1 VAVKHPL
8 LTSQKNEIL
17 ALITEVKLDPS
28 HFEWQE
34 VTSKNVKDILV
45 SKLAYAS
52 GDFFCTYDVYSDPFG
67 NWNRQ
72 TSYSPSPDLT
82 VDSRWLESWQDQID
96 VCRGWLRTLAKEV
109 AAPDL
114 WASIT
119 ADRSLVV
126 ALSYAEDDN
135 SSFSQIEQQ
144 NIAVQLAEIKSLIIA
159 STQLGQ
165 EKIGLVEGRL
175 AYLQDSSQ
183 RLGRKD
189 WRILTLGVVVTIIL
203 QLTLS
208 PENARELWGLISI
221 LLVRLF
227 GGPPQLPM

>member
-1 VAVKHPL
+1 MAVKHLL
-8 LTSQKNEIL
+8 LTSQRNEIL

-34 VTSKNVKDILV
+34 VPSEHESDILV
-45 SKLAYAS
+45 SKLVYVPT
-52 GDFFCTYDVYSDPFG
+52 DFFCTFDVYRDPYR
-67 NWNRQ
+67 NLNRR

-82 VDSRWLESWQDQID
+82 VESRWLESWQDQID
-96 VCRGWLRTLAKEV
+96 ACRGWLRTLAKEV

-135 SSFSQIEQQ
+135 SSFSQTEQQ
-144 NIAVQLAEIKSLIIA
+144 DIAVQLAEIRSLIIA

-165 EKIGLVEGRL
+165 EKIGLVESRL

-189 WRILTLGVVVTIIL
+189 WKNLALGVVFTILL
-203 QLTLS
+203 QLALGPDTS
-208 PENARELWGLISI
+208 RELWRLIST

-227 GGPPQLPM
+227 GGPAQLPM